1 MAPRQAAVLVSGLLW
16 AALALSPAG
25 AADLGVETP
34 ILPAPTYFTLFQ
46 ELRVGAFAHNLV
58 HNEDAPVDLSLE
70 TISSPLGLANFSNP
84 YVNWFL
90 NPRINFGAMINV
102 EGKTSYAFGGF
113 NWHLPLY
120 GPVFFEGEFGGEV
133 NDGVRAVTP
142 DRVDLGCV
150 ATFREFRGFRCP
162 DLAQSR
168 PHPERRAHFPRRPVR
183 QAEPRHHQF
192 RRQGRL
198 QVLNAARLGVLARV
212 RRTPFPPRRFSSN
225 EAPAQARQTAYWLRR
240 WA

>member
-16 AALALSPAG
+16 AALALSSAG
-25 AADLGVETP
+25 AADLGIETP
-34 ILPAPTYFTLFQ
+34 TLPAPAYFTLFQ
-46 ELRVGAFAHNLV
+46 ELRVGAFAHNPV

-150 ATFREFRGFRCP
+150 ATFRESGGFGVQISPKVDVILSVEHISHAGLCGKQNPGITDFGFRVGYK
-162 DLAQSR
+162 
-168 PHPERRAHFPRRPVR
+168 F
-183 QAEPRHHQF
+183 
-192 RRQGRL
+192 
-198 QVLNAARLGVLARV
+198 
-212 RRTPFPPRRFSSN
+212 
-225 EAPAQARQTAYWLRR
+225 
-240 WA
+240 